1 MWRSPAEDLICHSSK
16 KRRDKTK
23 IPPKNSQTPPQ
34 PLDITRQR
42 NIAPGRTRLQGLG
55 GRSQPPEKN
64 KGGWN
69 AGRSQQ
75 PRKKQ
80 KSGLDAKASAMKS
93 LNAGHN
99 EMCLSNAGRSP
110 SNARHH
116 KKHPLDFQRIICIK
130 QKNQHQILFETVSKI
145 LGHSSIRVTEQ
156 VYAHLLNSKGRDA
169 TTAALDAMF
178 KGKV

>member
-64 KGGWN
+64 KADVTRGCNQPHEKSIFMQGG
-69 AGRSQQ
+69 
-75 PRKKQ
+75 
-80 KSGLDAKASAMKS
+80 
-93 LNAGHN
+93 
-99 EMCLSNAGRSP
+99 
-110 SNARHH
+110 
-116 KKHPLDFQRIICIK
+116 I
-130 QKNQHQILFETVSKI
+130 
-145 LGHSSIRVTEQ
+145 
-156 VYAHLLNSKGRDA
+156 
-169 TTAALDAMF
+169 
-178 KGKV
+178 